1 MKFLVE
7 TQGKQLQLSAEQLV
21 EHLSGRIFS
30 KQREDV
36 PQIALAIIDKMRSQ
50 MEKLNIRD
58 IVALSM
64 QFGYY
69 YRVFLEKNK
78 VEVVD
83 ERNASEAPGEPND
96 EVGSG

>member
-7 TQGKQLQLSAEQLV
+7 TQGKQLQLSTEQLV

-30 KQREDV
+30 KQKEDV
-36 PQIALAIIDKMRSQ
+36 PLIALAIIDKMRSQ

-78 VEVVD
+78 VEVVNECND
-83 ERNASEAPGEPND
+83 SETAVESNN
-96 EVGSG
+96 EVCSS